1 MGKVSDLTPRKR
13 AKIEILIKE
22 GYCGTVIANKVGVS
36 TASVSRLRKKL
47 NFGQSLD
54 VKRAGKCGR
63 KRKSTERDDSFIVRE
78 SLKDRI
84 KTATQIWV
92 DVKTRD
98 IDISKETVR
107 RRLREAGLNAHRPLL
122 KQKLTPAM
130 TKKRYAWAKT
140 LRNWTEEDWKRVV
153 FSDESIIQCKSAGSR
168 YVRRRVGEQFHPD
181 CVTQRVKHP
190 TQVMVWSVISFY
202 GTGRLYIV
210 EGTMKQEQY
219 RKVIENRLLPQLRD
233 WALKKGQQGTGDF
246 IFMHDGAPCHKAKAV
261 TEYLRVNDVQVLEWP
276 GNSPDM
282 NPIENIWGILK
293 AEMSKKTIT
302 TRTQLVE
309 ELIAVWVRDEKFS
322 SKCEALVQSMPARI
336 QALLK
341 AKGSFTKY

>member
-1 MGKVSDLTPRKR
+1 
-13 AKIEILIKE
+13 
-22 GYCGTVIANKVGVS
+22 
-36 TASVSRLRKKL
+36 
-47 NFGQSLD
+47 
-54 VKRAGKCGR
+54 
-63 KRKSTERDDSFIVRE
+63 
-78 SLKDRI
+78 
-84 KTATQIWV
+84 
-92 DVKTRD
+92 
-98 IDISKETVR
+98 
-107 RRLREAGLNAHRPLL
+107 
-122 KQKLTPAM
+122 
-130 TKKRYAWAKT
+130 
-140 LRNWTEEDWKRVV
+140 
-153 FSDESIIQCKSAGSR
+153 
-168 YVRRRVGEQFHPD
+168 
-181 CVTQRVKHP
+181 
-190 TQVMVWSVISFY
+190 
-202 GTGRLYIV
+202 
-210 EGTMKQEQY
+210 MKQEQY